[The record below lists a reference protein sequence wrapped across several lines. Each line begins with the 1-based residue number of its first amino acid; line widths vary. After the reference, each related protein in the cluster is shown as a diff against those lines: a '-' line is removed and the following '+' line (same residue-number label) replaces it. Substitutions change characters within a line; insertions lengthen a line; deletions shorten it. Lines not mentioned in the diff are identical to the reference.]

1 MNKKVILA
9 VLMAVCL
16 LFTLCA
22 CAPENNDGD
31 ADVTTTTT
39 TTTATAGTTGTTLP
53 EGTVKYTVTVVD
65 ETGAPLVGVMMQICK
80 ESCLPAMTDA
90 NGVAT
95 WTVAED
101 DYKVSFADTSISE
114 TYEVE
119 ENYYFEDGKY
129 EMTITVTTIGESSFN
144 DAEFAW

>member
-9 VLMAVCL
+9 ALLAVCL

-22 CAPENNDGD
+22 CAADENNDNTN
-31 ADVTTTTT
+31 VTTTTT
-39 TTTATAGTTGTTLP
+39 GMATTTTTTSVDDSKVTY
-53 EGTVKYTVTVVD
+53 TVKVQD
-65 ETGAPLVGVMMQICK
+65 ETGAPLVGTMMQICK
-80 ESCLPAMTDA
+80 EACLPAMTDA

-101 DYKVSFADTSISE
+101 DYKVSFADTSISD
-114 TYEVE
+114 TYVVE

-129 EMTITVTTIGESSFN
+129 EMTITVTKIGENSFN
-144 DAEFAW
+144 DVEFAW